1 MNRPPPHVHGKEGA
15 DGSSPSE
22 GSAKA
27 PESGALAYPVGSV
40 RGVSYVLWVPRPE
53 FPRSVIEF
61 QRRFPDDEACR
72 AYLFA
77 SRWPVRLPGL
87 PRRRSRWRAPP
98 SSVAVQVVRPPGIGH
113 GWDGDAPDAPAADP
127 VVLGGLPRRH
137 AWTRDLPRC
146 SCADSSGSLVTRRP
160 GRRWTSCGG
169 RWSPRSASR

>member
-1 MNRPPPHVHGKEGA
+1 DPPLTLIVRWAPTVRVRQRALQKRR
-15 DGSSPSE
+15 
-22 GSAKA
+22 KA
-27 PESGALAYPVGSV
+27 GALAYPVSSV
-40 RGVSYVLWVPRPE
+40 RGVSYVLRVPRPE

-113 GWDGDAPDAPAADP
+113 GWDGDAP
-127 VVLGGLPRRH
+127 
-137 AWTRDLPRC
+137 
-146 SCADSSGSLVTRRP
+146 
-160 GRRWTSCGG
+160 GRTCR
-169 RWSPRSASR
+169 